1 MFHVCGV
8 DVGWFSGII
17 ESLFLGAKG
26 GGADLRLEGGG
37 GGGQEDGIT
46 MIFSHHIYYAQSKVK
61 WGGGQCFSF
70 LLQFSTLLKNDTV
83 MKCSAVPLAIN
94 SETGLVRTKQ
104 TGLKK
109 QQQKTAI

>member
-8 DVGWFSGII
+8 DVGWFSGVI

-26 GGADLRLEGGG
+26 GGADLRLRGGG

-61 WGGGQCFSF
+61 WGVGGGAMFFIFIAIQHFIEKRHCYEMQCCTFGNKLRNWIS
-70 LLQFSTLLKNDTV
+70 
-83 MKCSAVPLAIN
+83 
-94 SETGLVRTKQ
+94 
-104 TGLKK
+104 
-109 QQQKTAI
+109 